1 MNQTAEKQD
10 LKEKLLHHPLYA
22 MMKTKEDILLFME
35 THVFAVWDFMSL
47 LKSLQR
53 DLTCTTTPW
62 LPKSSATTRF
72 FINEIVLGEESDVDP
87 EGGYISHFELYLKA
101 MRQSGANT
109 NKMEA
114 FIELIQHNTP
124 IPDALEKSHV
134 PIEAQEFV
142 KATFE
147 QIETKSIHERAA
159 LFTYGREDLIPGM
172 FLTLVETLKNEGAQL
187 DTFIYYLKRHIE
199 LDGDHHGALSSQM
212 TAELVNNDPLK
223 QAEVEAMIAWGYQQR
238 IALWDGIAKRIQQRS
253 TELN

>member
-10 LKEKLLHHPLYA
+10 LKEELLHHPLYA
-22 MMKTKEDILLFME
+22 MMRTKEDILLFME

-62 LPKSSATTRF
+62 VPKSSATTRF

-101 MRQSGANT
+101 MQQSGANT
-109 NKMEA
+109 TMMEM
-114 FIELIQHNTP
+114 FVELIQNNTP
-124 IPDALEKSHV
+124 IHEALEKCNA
-134 PIEAQEFV
+134 PIEAQAFV

-212 TAELVNNDPLK
+212 TAELVNNDPQK
-223 QAEVEAMIAWGYQQR
+223 QDDVEAIIKWGYEQR
-238 IALWDGIAKRIQQRS
+238 IALWDGIAKRIQQRR